1 MSEAVAT
8 READA
13 APEVVATALQAFER
27 SLDRRLLAALEVC
40 ARCGICAESCHYYLS
55 TPDPAHVPAARAEQV
70 RAFYRRQHD
79 PIGRMFP
86 WLVGAKELTEE
97 DLDALQQT
105 AFASCTLCRRCTIN
119 CPFGVDTALI
129 MRAAR
134 GMLTA
139 AGKAPEMLVMLADAA
154 IARGEHADE
163 FREIYREI
171 VAGLEEEAQERLGD
185 PTLRIPLD
193 KRGADILY
201 VGLSGAHTILPA
213 AIIFHEARA
222 NWTLSMFE
230 ASNYGLFLGDPAKAK
245 AIAKRLVDE
254 AIALGVKEV
263 VLTECGHAYTALR
276 WEAPTW
282 FGGEFPFR
290 VRNIE
295 EVIAECIQEGRLDL
309 DPSGNPEPITYHD
322 SCNLGRN
329 GGVLEAPRIVLRA
342 AVEGF
347 RELDPHG
354 KESVCCGGGG
364 GLVATPE
371 YEEIRL
377 RAGRKKA
384 EQVRAAGVPIVATS
398 CENCNL
404 QLTDLNAHYKLDVKV
419 VGLMELVVNAL
430 LRAKERRALP
440 IAKAA

>member
-1 MSEAVAT
+1 MTEAVAT

-13 APEVVATALQAFER
+13 PRDAVATALQAFEQA
-27 SLDRRLLAALEVC
+27 LDRRLIAALEVC
-40 ARCGICAESCHYYLS
+40 ARCGICTESCHYYMS

-70 RAFYRRQHD
+70 RAFYRRRHD
-79 PIGRMFP
+79 PIGRLFP
-86 WLVGAKELTEE
+86 WLVGAKDLTEE
-97 DLDALQQT
+97 SLDALQQT

-154 IARGEHADE
+154 IERGEHADE

-171 VAGLEEEAQERLGD
+171 VAGLEQEAQERLGD

-193 KRGADILY
+193 KKGADILY

-213 AIIFHEARA
+213 AIIFHEAQA

-254 AIALGVKEV
+254 AIELGVKDV
-263 VLTECGHAYTALR
+263 VLTECGHAYAALR
-276 WEAPTW
+276 WEAPGW

-295 EVIAECIQEGRLDL
+295 EVIAEYVQEGRLDL
-309 DPSGNPEPITYHD
+309 DPSANPEPISYHD

-329 GGVLEAPRIVLRA
+329 GGLLDAPRVVLRA
-342 AVEGF
+342 AVEDF

-371 YEEIRL
+371 WEEIRL

-384 EQVRAAGVPIVATS
+384 EQVRAAGTPVVATS

-404 QLTDLNAHYKLDVKV
+404 QLTDLNSHYKLGVKV

-430 LRAKERRALP
+430 LKAKRRHSVPLRE
-440 IAKAA
+440 AA

>member
-1 MSEAVAT
+1 MSESVAI
-8 READA
+8 
-13 APEVVATALQAFER
+13 ALQAFEKV
-27 SLDRRLLAALEVC
+27 LDRRLTAALEVC
-40 ARCGICAESCHYYLS
+40 ARCGICAESCHYYVS

-70 RAFYRRQHD
+70 RAFYRRRHD
-79 PIGRMFP
+79 PIGRVLP
-86 WLVGAKELTEE
+86 WLAGAKDLTEE
-97 DLDALQQT
+97 RLDALQET

-154 IARGEHADE
+154 IARGENADE

-171 VAGLEEEAQERLGD
+171 VSGLEQEAQARIGD
-185 PTLRIPLD
+185 PSLRIPLD
-193 KRGADILY
+193 KKGADILY

-213 AIIFHEARA
+213 AIIFHEAQA
-222 NWTLSMFE
+222 SWTLSMFE
-230 ASNYGLFLGDPAKAK
+230 ASNYGLFLGDPSKAK
-245 AIAKRLVDE
+245 AIATRLVDE
-254 AIALGVKEV
+254 AVALGVKDV
-263 VLTECGHAYTALR
+263 VLTECGHAYAALR

-295 EVIAECIQEGRLDL
+295 EVIAEYIQGGRLTL
-309 DPSGNPEPITYHD
+309 DPSANPESITYHD

-329 GGVLEAPRIVLRA
+329 GGLLEAPRIVLRA
-342 AVEGF
+342 AVQDF
-347 RELDPHG
+347 RELTPHG
-354 KESVCCGGGG
+354 TDSLCCGGGG
-364 GLVATPE
+364 GLVAVPE
-371 YEEIRL
+371 WEEIRM
-377 RAGRKKA
+377 RAGRRKA
-384 EQVRAAGVPIVATS
+384 EQVREAGVPVVATS

-404 QLTDLNAHYKLDVKV
+404 QLTDLNAYYKLGVRV

-430 LRAKERRALP
+430 VKAKERQGLP
-440 IAKAA
+440 LAEAA

>member
-1 MSEAVAT
+1 MSEAT
-8 READA
+8 TA
-13 APEVVATALQAFER
+13 ALSAFEQA
-27 SLDRRLLAALEVC
+27 LDRRLLAALEAC
-40 ARCGICAESCHYYLS
+40 ARCGICTESCHYYQS
-55 TPDPAHVPAARAEQV
+55 TPEPAHVPAARAEKV
-70 RAFYRRQHD
+70 RAVYRRSHD
-79 PIGRMFP
+79 PIGRRFP
-86 WLVGAKELTEE
+86 WLVGARDLTDESLD
-97 DLDALQQT
+97 DLVQT

-154 IARGEHADE
+154 IARGEHAGE

-171 VAGLEEEAQERLGD
+171 VAGLELDAQARVGD
-185 PTLRIPLD
+185 PSLRIPLD
-193 KRGADILY
+193 RKGADILY

-213 AIIFHEARA
+213 AIIFHEAGA

-245 AIAKRLVDE
+245 AIAKRIVDE
-254 AIALGVKEV
+254 AIELGVKDV
-263 VLTECGHAYTALR
+263 VLTECGHAYAALR
-276 WEAPTW
+276 WEAPGW

-295 EVIAECIQEGRLDL
+295 EVLAEYIQDGRLVL
-309 DPSGNPEPITYHD
+309 DPSANPGPVTYHD

-329 GGVLEAPRIVLRA
+329 GGLLEAPRVVLRA
-342 AVEGF
+342 AVAEF

-354 KESVCCGGGG
+354 KDSLCCGGGG
-364 GLVATPE
+364 GLVAIPE
-371 YEEIRL
+371 WEEIRL

-384 EQVRAAGVPIVATS
+384 EQVRRAGVPVVATS

-404 QLTDLNAHYKLDVKV
+404 QLTDLNAHYALGVKV

-430 LRAKERRALP
+430 LRAKERQASP
-440 IAKAA
+440 AGKAA